1 MKRLLFASASALLL
15 SSISVAQPPNI
26 SRWSSGLASAQ
37 PQGYAQGSPAVIT
50 WGFMALGTP
59 INDGGGAGNLP
70 NNLQTFL
77 NGIYGGGQAQWQPLF
92 QSVFDRW
99 SAVSGVTYVFEAN
112 DDGQAM
118 TNTSGSPAGLLGV
131 RPDIRIGGKL
141 IDGNSN
147 VLAYNYGP
155 NHGDMVID
163 TGDNFYNS
171 TGTNSLRLRNVV
183 AHEHGHGLGMP
194 HLESNNA
201 NFLMEPFLDT
211 SFDGPQH
218 HDILVAHRG
227 YGDFN
232 EKSFGGLGND
242 VSGRATPLGNIAVGS
257 SASVGNSARTF
268 AVAPTAVDFVSID
281 DNTDTDFFSFSVTAA
296 SRVDIL
302 LEALGFNY
310 NATPQNGGGA
320 TPWSSLNRS
329 DLALALFDTDGTTL
343 LASSNLTGLGGNES
357 LFFVLNAA
365 GTYFVRVTGV
375 DNPDASAL
383 DTQFYGL
390 TVSISAIPEPMAIA
404 LLGVASIGGAGSWW
418 YRRRQ
423 RQAMLNQSLD
433 VHS

>member
-1 MKRLLFASASALLL
+1 MKRLLLTSASALLL
-15 SSISVAQPPNI
+15 TSVSVAQPPNVG
-26 SRWSSGLASAQ
+26 RWTNDLASPQ
-37 PQGYAQGSPAVIT
+37 PQGYSQGSPAVIT
-50 WGFMALGTP
+50 WGFMQLNTP
-59 INDGGGAGNLP
+59 INDGNNAP

-99 SAVSGVTYVFEAN
+99 SAVSGVSYVFEAN

-118 TNTSGSPAGLLGV
+118 TNTSGSPAGSLGI

-163 TGDNFYNS
+163 TGDNFYSNNLANNS
-171 TGTNSLRLRNVV
+171 RALRNVV

-201 NFLMEPFLDT
+201 SFLMEPFINLG
-211 SFDGPQH
+211 FDGPQH
-218 HDILVAHRG
+218 HDILAAHRS

-232 EKSFGGLGND
+232 EKSFAGQGND
-242 VSGRATPLGNIAVGS
+242 VFGRATAMGNIAVGN
-257 SASVGNSARTF
+257 SASVGNSARTLV
-268 AVAPTAVDFVSID
+268 VAPTAVDFVSID
-281 DNTDTDFFSFSVTAA
+281 GSSDTDFYSFSVTSA
-296 SRVDIL
+296 SRVDVL

-310 NATPQNGGGA
+310 NATPQNGGGNVA
-320 TPWSSLNRS
+320 WSTLDRS
-329 DLALALFDTDGTTL
+329 NLALALFDTDGITL
-343 LASSNLTGLGGNES
+343 LASANLTGLGGNES
-357 LFFVLNAA
+357 LFFILNAA
-365 GTYFVRVTGV
+365 GTYFVRVTGT

-390 TVSISAIPEPMAIA
+390 TVSISAIPEPMAVALVGIA
-404 LLGVASIGGAGSWW
+404 GLGGAGSWW

-423 RQAMLNQSLD
+423 RQLLMNQSVD
-433 VHS
+433 RI